1 MTRPGIYFDKE
12 YAQAE
17 YEMHVNRT
25 SRSNGAVGRDPV
37 CYRAAR
43 EQVLARLPSD
53 IKHFGVLDFGCG
65 KGAKAGKALFEWA
78 RVNTNLNSYS
88 MRYYDIGDNTTAEA
102 RGSDLPQGYYDL
114 VILSNVLN
122 VQPTD
127 NLLKLVL
134 LEAWACVAEGGILLC
149 NYPKKP
155 RHCGVSDQ
163 QMWELLAALSP
174 CAKNSLGQYYL
185 ASPNKGVYQ
194 ITKGSS

>member
-1 MTRPGIYFDKE
+1 MNGIYFNKE

-25 SRSNGAVGRDPV
+25 SRRKGAVGRSPL
-37 CYRAAR
+37 CYRVAR
-43 EQVLARLPSD
+43 GIVAQASKKAGPYR
-53 IKHFGVLDFGCG
+53 ILDFGCG
-65 KGAKAGKALFEWA
+65 KEPHLEGVVPGTLTHLPEGI
-78 RVNTNLNSYS
+78 SICP
-88 MRYYDIGDNTTAEA
+88 YDIGNNAHGMKPVGT
-102 RGSDLPQGYYDL
+102 YDL

-134 LEAWACVAEGGILLC
+134 LDAWFYVAEGGILLC

-163 QMWELLAALSP
+163 QVWELLAALSP